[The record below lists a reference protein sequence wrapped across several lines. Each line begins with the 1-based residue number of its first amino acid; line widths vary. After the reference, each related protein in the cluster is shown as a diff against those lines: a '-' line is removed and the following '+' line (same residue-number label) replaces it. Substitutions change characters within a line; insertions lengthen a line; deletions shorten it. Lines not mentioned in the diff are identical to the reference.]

1 MSGGKLNISLHNR
14 ELKTYMMKNFT
25 KKMFIAGACALM
37 FTPAS
42 AQFLA
47 REKATHQVVAPVS
60 LQSTTPSGM
69 KAVNGKKQG
78 VKMQL
83 LSVKKADST
92 NPYAKYGEFEELL
105 YEDFSKLTTGSVGNP
120 DFNTNLYKAFTQ
132 VDDYDG
138 HTYEIPW
145 YSFNPD
151 YLNTQ
156 GVYDEKHG
164 SVSRWGVGN
173 GFPAGGALYMYLKD
187 DDEDCEYEQAH
198 VNTCLI
204 DCSKYQGDVLL
215 QFDAYTDDA
224 EKTNFLAQ
232 VEAAETNGMGASWD
246 VLGSL
251 SLPEIN
257 SEKKT
262 YTILF
267 RGGDKSTIFNI
278 VGTRGQLERGGDVY
292 GNSFYIDNVKVSILK
307 PFVNA
312 PENLKMKF
320 YNGDNFRL
328 EWDKVEGADKYLVD
342 VYTKQVIQN
351 DNGRTQETIG
361 DYLLQ
366 DDETTDNFLQV
377 NNAKNG
383 EVYYYRVRAMKG
395 NQVSMESNEE
405 KQILGVVA
413 PKLEVVDSYA
423 DSKYTA
429 MWAPVPGAER
439 YSYEALTATKI
450 TEDTKVKVVDTNF
463 EGMPFNHGFKWVVK
477 SWGNEI
483 IEEYDAPKYSTDNP
497 DPGAT
502 CSTYTCLDKMPG
514 WMAFDWALYTDALVV
529 DGYQA
534 YFNGGSSS
542 LQSNPMDLS
551 KDNGKYDVTVTLK
564 AESAKGYVDENNNP
578 VYAHAALATF
588 VFDNELDEYVQGET
602 KFIADTNDKEWKTT
616 TTTFTGGKE
625 QTIFGV
631 FATYA
636 PSSLYIHDL
645 KIEQN
650 YKAGETFMT
659 PFDYYYRIEGEEA
672 QKDGQKYLSIDI
684 PLVGATAGKD
694 VYHRMQAVRLGQAA
708 GQFTSAKF
716 CESKWSPLSLVA
728 ENVVT
733 GIEKT
738 TEIGKKSA
746 TVFTEGNNLVINN
759 PAGAEVHIY
768 GMNGAELNAD
778 KSGNASIKM
787 AMPADNSFIVKVG
800 KQSIKIAVIK

>member
-1 MSGGKLNISLHNR
+1 
-14 ELKTYMMKNFT
+14 
-25 KKMFIAGACALM
+25 MFFAGVCALM

-42 AQFLA
+42 AQFLT
-47 REKATHQVVAPVS
+47 REKASQNKVTAPVS
-60 LQSTTPSGM
+60 LQSEAPVVK
-69 KAVNGKKQG
+69 KAAEGKKQG
-78 VKMQL
+78 FKMQL
-83 LSVKKADST
+83 LSVKKADGT
-92 NPYAKYGEFEELL
+92 NPYAKYGDFEELL

-120 DFNTNLYKAFTQ
+120 DFNTNLYDPFKRT
-132 VDDYDG
+132 DPYDNSQ
-138 HTYEIPW
+138 YEIPW

-151 YLNTQ
+151 YLNTK
-156 GVYDEKHG
+156 GVYDSNHETD
-164 SVSRWGVGN
+164 SRWGVNN
-173 GFPAGGALYMYLKD
+173 GFPAGGALYMYLQD
-187 DDEDCEYEQAH
+187 DDEDCEFSQCH

-215 QFDAYTDDA
+215 QFDAFTDNA
-224 EKTNFLAQ
+224 ESTNFISQ
-232 VEAAETNGMGASWD
+232 VEAAETNGMGPSWN

-251 SLPEIN
+251 TLPEIN
-257 SEKKT
+257 SERKT

-267 RGGDKSTIFNI
+267 RGADKSTIFNI
-278 VGTRGQLERGGDVY
+278 VGQRGALERGGDIY
-292 GNSFYIDNVKVSILK
+292 GNSFYIDNIKVSVLK

-312 PENLKMKF
+312 PENLKMK
-320 YNGDNFRL
+320 YYKGDNFKL
-328 EWDKVEGADKYLVD
+328 AWDKVDGADKYLVD

-351 DNGRTQETIG
+351 DMGYTQETIG

-366 DDETTDNFLQV
+366 DEETTDNFLQV

-413 PKLEVVDSYA
+413 PALELVDSYA

-429 MWAPVPGAER
+429 MWKPVPGAER
-439 YSYEALTATKI
+439 YNYQAFAANKI
-450 TEDTKVKVVDTNF
+450 TEDTKLAVVNTNF
-463 EGMPFNHGFKWVVK
+463 EGMPYNHGFEWKVT

-483 IEEYDAPKYSTDNP
+483 VEQYDTPKYSTTEP
-497 DPGAT
+497 DPSAVTG
-502 CSTYTCLDKMPG
+502 TYTCLDKMSG
-514 WMAFDWALYTDALVV
+514 WMAYSWALYKDALVI
-529 DGYQA
+529 DGYQS
-534 YFNGGSSS
+534 FNNGNNAS
-542 LQSNPMDLS
+542 LQCAPIDLS
-551 KDNGKYDVTVTLK
+551 KDNGKFDVTITLK
-564 AESAKGYVDENNNP
+564 GECAEGYVDENNNP

-588 VFDNELDEYVQGET
+588 VYDQELDDYVQGET

-616 TTTFTGGKE
+616 TCSFSNGSEDMT
-625 QTIFGV
+625 FGV

-636 PSSLYIHDL
+636 PSNLYIHDI

-650 YKAGETFMT
+650 YKAGDTFMKS
-659 PFDYYYRIEGEEA
+659 FDYYYRAEGVEVE
-672 QKDGQKYLSIDI
+672 KNGEKYLSMEI
-684 PLVGATAGKD
+684 PLVGETAGKD
-694 VYHRMQAVRLGQAA
+694 VYHRMQSVRLGQAA
-708 GQFTSAKF
+708 NQFTSATF
-716 CESKWSPLSLVA
+716 CESQWSKPTLVA

-738 TEIGKKSA
+738 TEVGKKSA
-746 TVFTEGNNLVINN
+746 TVFMQGDNLVINN
-759 PAGAEVHIY
+759 PAGEEVHIF

>member
-1 MSGGKLNISLHNR
+1 
-14 ELKTYMMKNFT
+14 MKNFT
-25 KKMFIAGACALM
+25 KKMFFAGVCALM

-42 AQFLA
+42 AQFLT
-47 REKATHQVVAPVS
+47 REKASQNKVTAPVS
-60 LQSTTPSGM
+60 LQSEAPVVK
-69 KAVNGKKQG
+69 KAAEGKKQG
-78 VKMQL
+78 FKMQL
-83 LSVKKADST
+83 LSVKKADGT

-120 DFNTNLYKAFTQ
+120 DFNTNLYDPFKRT
-132 VDDYDG
+132 DPYDNSQ
-138 HTYEIPW
+138 YEIPW

-151 YLNTQ
+151 YLNTK
-156 GVYDEKHG
+156 GVYDSNHETD
-164 SVSRWGVGN
+164 SRWGVNN
-173 GFPAGGALYMYLKD
+173 GFPAGGALYMYLQD
-187 DDEDCEYEQAH
+187 DDEDCEFSQCH

-215 QFDAYTDDA
+215 QFDAFTDNA
-224 EKTNFLAQ
+224 ESTNFISQ
-232 VEAAETNGMGASWD
+232 VEAAETNGMGPNWN

-251 SLPEIN
+251 TLPEIN
-257 SEKKT
+257 SERKT

-267 RGGDKSTIFNI
+267 RGADKSTIFNI
-278 VGTRGQLERGGDVY
+278 VGQRGALERGGDIY
-292 GNSFYIDNVKVSILK
+292 GNSFYIDNIKVSVLK

-312 PENLKMKF
+312 PENLKMK
-320 YNGDNFRL
+320 YYKGDNFKL
-328 EWDKVEGADKYLVD
+328 AWDKVDGADKYLVD

-361 DYLLQ
+361 EYLLQ
-366 DDETTDNFLQV
+366 DEETTDNFLQV

-413 PKLEVVDSYA
+413 PALELVDSYA

-429 MWAPVPGAER
+429 MWKPVPGAER
-439 YSYEALTATKI
+439 YNYQAFAANKI
-450 TEDTKVKVVDTNF
+450 TEDTKLAVVNTNF
-463 EGMPFNHGFKWVVK
+463 EGMPYNHGFEWKVT
-477 SWGNEI
+477 SWDNEI
-483 IEEYDAPKYSTDNP
+483 VEQYDTPKYSTTEP
-497 DPGAT
+497 DPSAVTG
-502 CSTYTCLDKMPG
+502 TYTCLDKMSG
-514 WMAFDWALYTDALVV
+514 WMAYSWALYKDALVI
-529 DGYQA
+529 DGYQS
-534 YFNGGSSS
+534 YNNGNNAS
-542 LQSNPMDLS
+542 LQCAPIDLS
-551 KDNGKYDVTVTLK
+551 KDNGKFDVTITLK
-564 AESAKGYVDENNNP
+564 GECADGYVDENNNP

-588 VFDNELDEYVQGET
+588 VYDQELDDYVQGET

-616 TTTFTGGKE
+616 TCSFSNGSEDMT
-625 QTIFGV
+625 FGV

-636 PSSLYIHDL
+636 PSNLYIHDI

-650 YKAGETFMT
+650 YKAGDTFMKS
-659 PFDYYYRIEGEEA
+659 FDYYYRAEGVEVE
-672 QKDGQKYLSIDI
+672 KNGEKYLSMEI
-684 PLVGATAGKD
+684 PLVGETAGKD
-694 VYHRMQAVRLGQAA
+694 VYHRMQSVRLGQAA
-708 GQFTSAKF
+708 NQFTSATF
-716 CESKWSPLSLVA
+716 CESQWSKPTLVA

-738 TEIGKKSA
+738 TEVGKKSA
-746 TVFTEGNNLVINN
+746 TVFMQGDNLVINN
-759 PAGAEVHIY
+759 PAGEEVHIY

>member
-1 MSGGKLNISLHNR
+1 
-14 ELKTYMMKNFT
+14 
-25 KKMFIAGACALM
+25 M

-42 AQFLA
+42 AQFLT
-47 REKATHQVVAPVS
+47 REKASQNKVTAPVS
-60 LQSTTPSGM
+60 LQSEAPVVK
-69 KAVNGKKQG
+69 KAAEGKKQG
-78 VKMQL
+78 FKMQL
-83 LSVKKADST
+83 LSVKKADGT

-120 DFNTNLYKAFTQ
+120 DFNTNLYDPFKRT
-132 VDDYDG
+132 DPYDNSQ
-138 HTYEIPW
+138 YEIPW

-151 YLNTQ
+151 YLNTK
-156 GVYDEKHG
+156 GVYDSNHETD
-164 SVSRWGVGN
+164 SRWGVNN
-173 GFPAGGALYMYLKD
+173 GFPAGGALYMYLQD
-187 DDEDCEYEQAH
+187 DDEDCEFSQCH

-215 QFDAYTDDA
+215 QFDAFTDNA
-224 EKTNFLAQ
+224 ESTNFISQ
-232 VEAAETNGMGASWD
+232 VEAAETNGMGPNWN

-251 SLPEIN
+251 TLPEIN
-257 SEKKT
+257 SERKT

-267 RGGDKSTIFNI
+267 RGADKSTIFNI
-278 VGTRGQLERGGDVY
+278 VGQRGALERGGDIY
-292 GNSFYIDNVKVSILK
+292 GNSFYIDNIKVSVLK

-312 PENLKMKF
+312 PENLKMK
-320 YNGDNFRL
+320 YYKGDNFKL
-328 EWDKVEGADKYLVD
+328 AWDKVDGADKYLVD
-342 VYTKQVIQN
+342 VYTKQVVQN
-351 DNGRTQETIG
+351 DMGYTQETIG

-366 DDETTDNFLQV
+366 DEETTDNFLQV

-413 PKLEVVDSYA
+413 PALELVDSYA

-429 MWAPVPGAER
+429 MWKPVPGAER
-439 YSYEALTATKI
+439 YNYQAFAANKI
-450 TEDTKVKVVDTNF
+450 TEDTKLAVVNTNF
-463 EGMPFNHGFKWVVK
+463 EGMPYNHGFEWKVT

-483 IEEYDAPKYSTDNP
+483 VEQYDTPKYSTTDP
-497 DPGAT
+497 DPSAVTG
-502 CSTYTCLDKMPG
+502 TYTCLDKMSG
-514 WMAFDWALYTDALVV
+514 WMAYSWALYKDALVI
-529 DGYQA
+529 DGYQS
-534 YFNGGSSS
+534 FNNGNNAS
-542 LQSNPMDLS
+542 LQCAPIDLS
-551 KDNGKYDVTVTLK
+551 KDNGKFDVTITLK
-564 AESAKGYVDENNNP
+564 GECAEGYVDENNNP

-588 VFDNELDEYVQGET
+588 VYDQELDDYVQGET

-616 TTTFTGGKE
+616 TCSFSNGSEDMT
-625 QTIFGV
+625 FGV

-636 PSSLYIHDL
+636 PSNLFIHDI

-650 YKAGETFMT
+650 YKAGDTFMKS
-659 PFDYYYRIEGEEA
+659 FDYYYRAEGVEVE
-672 QKDGQKYLSIDI
+672 KNGEKYLSMEI
-684 PLVGATAGKD
+684 PLVGETAGKD
-694 VYHRMQAVRLGQAA
+694 VYHRMQSVRLGQAA
-708 GQFTSAKF
+708 NQFTSATF
-716 CESKWSPLSLVA
+716 CESQWSKPTLVA

-738 TEIGKKSA
+738 TEVGKKSA
-746 TVFTEGNNLVINN
+746 TVFMQGDNLVINN
-759 PAGAEVHIY
+759 PAGEEVHIF

>member
-1 MSGGKLNISLHNR
+1 
-14 ELKTYMMKNFT
+14 MKNFT
-25 KKMFIAGACALM
+25 KKMFFAGVCALM

-42 AQFLA
+42 AQFLT
-47 REKATHQVVAPVS
+47 REKASQNKVTAPVS
-60 LQSTTPSGM
+60 LQSEAPVVK
-69 KAVNGKKQG
+69 KAAEGKKQG
-78 VKMQL
+78 FKMQL
-83 LSVKKADST
+83 LSVKKADGT

-120 DFNTNLYKAFTQ
+120 DFNTNLYDPFKRT
-132 VDDYDG
+132 DPYDNSQ
-138 HTYEIPW
+138 YEIPW

-151 YLNTQ
+151 YLNTK
-156 GVYDEKHG
+156 GVYDSNHETD
-164 SVSRWGVGN
+164 SRWGVNN
-173 GFPAGGALYMYLKD
+173 GFPAGGALYMYLQD
-187 DDEDCEYEQAH
+187 DDEDCEFSQCH

-215 QFDAYTDDA
+215 QFDAFTDNA
-224 EKTNFLAQ
+224 ESTNFISQ
-232 VEAAETNGMGASWD
+232 VEAAETNGMGPNWN

-251 SLPEIN
+251 TLPEIN
-257 SEKKT
+257 SERKT

-267 RGGDKSTIFNI
+267 RGADKSTIFKI
-278 VGTRGQLERGGDVY
+278 VGQRGALERGGDIY
-292 GNSFYIDNVKVSILK
+292 GNSFYIDNIKVSVLK

-312 PENLKMKF
+312 PENLKMK
-320 YNGDNFRL
+320 YYKGDNFKL
-328 EWDKVEGADKYLVD
+328 AWDKVDGADKYLVD

-351 DNGRTQETIG
+351 DMGYTQETIG

-366 DDETTDNFLQV
+366 DEETTDNFLQV

-413 PKLEVVDSYA
+413 PALELVDSYA

-429 MWAPVPGAER
+429 MWKPVPGAER
-439 YSYEALTATKI
+439 YNYQAFAANKI
-450 TEDTKVKVVDTNF
+450 TEDTKLAVVNTNF
-463 EGMPFNHGFKWVVK
+463 EGMPYNHGFEWKVT

-483 IEEYDAPKYSTDNP
+483 VEQYDTPKYSTTEP
-497 DPGAT
+497 DPSAVTG
-502 CSTYTCLDKMPG
+502 TYTCLDKMSG
-514 WMAFDWALYTDALVV
+514 WMAYSWALYKDALVI
-529 DGYQA
+529 DGYQS
-534 YFNGGSSS
+534 FNNGNNAS
-542 LQSNPMDLS
+542 LQCAPIDLS
-551 KDNGKYDVTVTLK
+551 KDNGKFDVTITLK
-564 AESAKGYVDENNNP
+564 GECAEGYVDENNNP

-588 VFDNELDEYVQGET
+588 VYDQELDDYVQGET

-616 TTTFTGGKE
+616 TCSFSNGSEDMT
-625 QTIFGV
+625 FGV

-636 PSSLYIHDL
+636 PSNLYIHDI

-650 YKAGETFMT
+650 YKAGDTFMKS
-659 PFDYYYRIEGEEA
+659 FDYYYRAEGVEVE
-672 QKDGQKYLSIDI
+672 KNGEKYLSMEI
-684 PLVGATAGKD
+684 PLVGETAGKD
-694 VYHRMQAVRLGQAA
+694 VYHRMQSVRLGQAA
-708 GQFTSAKF
+708 NQFTSATF
-716 CESKWSPLSLVA
+716 CESQWSKPTLVA

-738 TEIGKKSA
+738 TEVGKKSA
-746 TVFTEGNNLVINN
+746 TVFMQGDNLVINN
-759 PAGAEVHIY
+759 PAGEEVHIF

>member
-1 MSGGKLNISLHNR
+1 
-14 ELKTYMMKNFT
+14 
-25 KKMFIAGACALM
+25 MFFAGVCALM

-42 AQFLA
+42 AQFLT
-47 REKATHQVVAPVS
+47 REKASQNKVTAPVS
-60 LQSTTPSGM
+60 LQSEAPVVK
-69 KAVNGKKQG
+69 KAAEGKKQG
-78 VKMQL
+78 FKMQL
-83 LSVKKADST
+83 LSVKKADGT

-120 DFNTNLYKAFTQ
+120 DFNTNLYDPFKRT
-132 VDDYDG
+132 DPYDNSQ
-138 HTYEIPW
+138 YEIPW

-151 YLNTQ
+151 YLNTK
-156 GVYDEKHG
+156 GVYDSNHETD
-164 SVSRWGVGN
+164 SRWGVNN
-173 GFPAGGALYMYLKD
+173 GFPAGGALYMYLQD
-187 DDEDCEYEQAH
+187 DDEDCEFSQCH

-215 QFDAYTDDA
+215 QFDAFTDNA
-224 EKTNFLAQ
+224 ESTNFISQ
-232 VEAAETNGMGASWD
+232 VEAAETNGMGPNWN

-251 SLPEIN
+251 TLPEIN
-257 SEKKT
+257 SERKT

-267 RGGDKSTIFNI
+267 RGADKSTIFNI
-278 VGTRGQLERGGDVY
+278 VGQRGALERGGDIY
-292 GNSFYIDNVKVSILK
+292 GNSFYIDNIKVSVLK

-312 PENLKMKF
+312 PENLKMK
-320 YNGDNFRL
+320 YYKGDNFKL
-328 EWDKVEGADKYLVD
+328 AWDKVDGADKYLVD
-342 VYTKQVIQN
+342 VYTKQVVQN
-351 DNGRTQETIG
+351 DMGYTQETIG

-366 DDETTDNFLQV
+366 DEETTDNFLQV

-413 PKLEVVDSYA
+413 PALELVDSYA

-429 MWAPVPGAER
+429 MWKPVPGAER
-439 YSYEALTATKI
+439 YNYQAFAANKI
-450 TEDTKVKVVDTNF
+450 TEDTKLAVVNTNF
-463 EGMPFNHGFKWVVK
+463 EGMPYNHGFEWKVT

-483 IEEYDAPKYSTDNP
+483 VEQYDTPKYSTTDP
-497 DPGAT
+497 DPSAVTG
-502 CSTYTCLDKMPG
+502 TYTCLDKMSG
-514 WMAFDWALYTDALVV
+514 WMAYSWALYKDALVI
-529 DGYQA
+529 DGYQS
-534 YFNGGSSS
+534 FNNGNNAS
-542 LQSNPMDLS
+542 LQCAPIDLS
-551 KDNGKYDVTVTLK
+551 KDNGKFDVTITLK
-564 AESAKGYVDENNNP
+564 GECAEGYVDENNNP

-588 VFDNELDEYVQGET
+588 VYDQELDDYVQGET

-616 TTTFTGGKE
+616 TCSFSNGSEDMT
-625 QTIFGV
+625 FGV

-636 PSSLYIHDL
+636 PSNLFIHDI

-650 YKAGETFMT
+650 YKAGDTFMKS
-659 PFDYYYRIEGEEA
+659 FDYYYRAEGVEVE
-672 QKDGQKYLSIDI
+672 KNGEKYLSMEI
-684 PLVGATAGKD
+684 PLVGETAGKD
-694 VYHRMQAVRLGQAA
+694 VYHRMQSVRLGQAA
-708 GQFTSAKF
+708 NQFTSATF
-716 CESKWSPLSLVA
+716 CESQWSKPTLVA

-738 TEIGKKSA
+738 TEVGKKSA
-746 TVFTEGNNLVINN
+746 TVFMQGDNLVINN
-759 PAGAEVHIY
+759 PAGEEVHIF

>member
-1 MSGGKLNISLHNR
+1 
-14 ELKTYMMKNFT
+14 
-25 KKMFIAGACALM
+25 M

-42 AQFLA
+42 AQFLT
-47 REKATHQVVAPVS
+47 REKASQNKVTAPVS
-60 LQSTTPSGM
+60 LQSEAPVVK
-69 KAVNGKKQG
+69 KAAEGKKQG
-78 VKMQL
+78 FKMQL
-83 LSVKKADST
+83 LSVKKADGT

-120 DFNTNLYKAFTQ
+120 DFNTNLYDPFKRT
-132 VDDYDG
+132 DPYDNSQ
-138 HTYEIPW
+138 YEIPW

-151 YLNTQ
+151 YLNTK
-156 GVYDEKHG
+156 GVYDSNHETD
-164 SVSRWGVGN
+164 SRWGVNN
-173 GFPAGGALYMYLKD
+173 GFPAGGALYMYLQD
-187 DDEDCEYEQAH
+187 DDEDCEFSQCH

-215 QFDAYTDDA
+215 QFDAFTDNA
-224 EKTNFLAQ
+224 ESTNFISQ
-232 VEAAETNGMGASWD
+232 VEAAETNGMGPNWN

-251 SLPEIN
+251 TLPEIN
-257 SEKKT
+257 SERKT

-267 RGGDKSTIFNI
+267 RGADKSTIFNI
-278 VGTRGQLERGGDVY
+278 VGQRGALERGGDIY
-292 GNSFYIDNVKVSILK
+292 GNSFYIDNIKVSVLK

-312 PENLKMKF
+312 PENLKMK
-320 YNGDNFRL
+320 YYKGDNFKL
-328 EWDKVEGADKYLVD
+328 AWDKVDGADKYLVD

-351 DNGRTQETIG
+351 DMGGTQETIG

-366 DDETTDNFLQV
+366 DEETTDNFLQV

-413 PKLEVVDSYA
+413 PALELVDSYA

-429 MWAPVPGAER
+429 MWKPVPGAER
-439 YSYEALTATKI
+439 YNYQAFAANKI
-450 TEDTKVKVVDTNF
+450 TEDTKLAVVNTNF
-463 EGMPFNHGFKWVVK
+463 EGMPYNHGFEWKVT

-483 IEEYDAPKYSTDNP
+483 VEQYDTPKYSTTEP
-497 DPGAT
+497 DSSAVTG
-502 CSTYTCLDKMPG
+502 TYTCLDKMSG
-514 WMAFDWALYTDALVV
+514 WMAYSWALYKDALVI
-529 DGYQA
+529 DGYQS
-534 YFNGGSSS
+534 FNNGNNAS
-542 LQSNPMDLS
+542 LQCAPIDLS
-551 KDNGKYDVTVTLK
+551 KDNGKFDVTITLK
-564 AESAKGYVDENNNP
+564 GECADGYVDENNNP

-588 VFDNELDEYVQGET
+588 VYDQELDDYVQGET

-616 TTTFTGGKE
+616 TCSFSNGSEDMT
-625 QTIFGV
+625 FGV

-636 PSSLYIHDL
+636 PSNLYIHDI

-650 YKAGETFMT
+650 YKAGDTFMKS
-659 PFDYYYRIEGEEA
+659 FDYYYRAEGVEVE
-672 QKDGQKYLSIDI
+672 KNGEKYLSMEI
-684 PLVGATAGKD
+684 PLVGETAGKD
-694 VYHRMQAVRLGQAA
+694 VYHRMQSVRLGQAA
-708 GQFTSAKF
+708 NQFTSATF
-716 CESKWSPLSLVA
+716 CESQWSKPTLVA

-738 TEIGKKSA
+738 TEVGKKSA
-746 TVFTEGNNLVINN
+746 TVFMQGDNLIINN
-759 PAGAEVHIY
+759 PAGEEVHIF

>member
-1 MSGGKLNISLHNR
+1 
-14 ELKTYMMKNFT
+14 
-25 KKMFIAGACALM
+25 MFFAGVCALM

-42 AQFLA
+42 AQFLT
-47 REKATHQVVAPVS
+47 REKASQNKVTAPVS
-60 LQSTTPSGM
+60 LQSEAPVVK
-69 KAVNGKKQG
+69 KAAEGKKQG
-78 VKMQL
+78 FKMQL
-83 LSVKKADST
+83 LSVKKADGT

-120 DFNTNLYKAFTQ
+120 DFNTNLYDPFKRT
-132 VDDYDG
+132 DPYDNSQ
-138 HTYEIPW
+138 YEIPW

-151 YLNTQ
+151 YLNTK
-156 GVYDEKHG
+156 GVYDSNHETD
-164 SVSRWGVGN
+164 SRWGVNN
-173 GFPAGGALYMYLKD
+173 GFPAGGALYMYLQD
-187 DDEDCEYEQAH
+187 DDEDCEFSQCH

-215 QFDAYTDDA
+215 QFDAFTDNA
-224 EKTNFLAQ
+224 ESTNFISQ
-232 VEAAETNGMGASWD
+232 VEAAETNGMGPSWN

-251 SLPEIN
+251 TLPEIN
-257 SEKKT
+257 SERKT

-267 RGGDKSTIFNI
+267 RGADKSTIFNI
-278 VGTRGQLERGGDVY
+278 VGQRGALERGGDIY
-292 GNSFYIDNVKVSILK
+292 GNSFYIDNIKVSVLK

-312 PENLKMKF
+312 PENLKMK
-320 YNGDNFRL
+320 YYKGDNFKL
-328 EWDKVEGADKYLVD
+328 AWDKVEGADKYLVD

-351 DNGRTQETIG
+351 DMGYTQETIG

-366 DDETTDNFLQV
+366 DNETTDNFLQV

-413 PKLEVVDSYA
+413 PALELVDSYA

-429 MWAPVPGAER
+429 MWKPVPGAER
-439 YSYEALTATKI
+439 YNYQAFAANKI
-450 TEDTKVKVVDTNF
+450 TEDTKLAVVNTNF
-463 EGMPFNHGFKWVVK
+463 EGMPYNHGFEWKVT

-483 IEEYDAPKYSTDNP
+483 VEQYDTPKYSTTEP
-497 DPGAT
+497 DPSAVTG
-502 CSTYTCLDKMPG
+502 TYTCLDKMSG
-514 WMAFDWALYTDALVV
+514 WMAYSWALYKDALVI
-529 DGYQA
+529 DGYQS
-534 YFNGGSSS
+534 FNNGNNAS
-542 LQSNPMDLS
+542 LQCAPMDLS
-551 KDNGKYDVTVTLK
+551 KDNGKFDVTITLK
-564 AESAKGYVDENNNP
+564 GECAEGYVDQDNNP

-588 VFDNELDEYVQGET
+588 VYDQELDDYVQGET

-616 TTTFTGGKE
+616 TCSFSNGSEDMT
-625 QTIFGV
+625 FGV

-636 PSSLYIHDL
+636 PSNLFIHDI

-650 YKAGETFMT
+650 YKAGDTFMKS
-659 PFDYYYRIEGEEA
+659 FDYYYRAEGVEVE
-672 QKDGQKYLSIDI
+672 KNGEKYLSMEI
-684 PLVGATAGKD
+684 PLVGETAGKD
-694 VYHRMQAVRLGQAA
+694 VYHRMQSVRLGQAA
-708 GQFTSAKF
+708 NQFTSATF
-716 CESKWSPLSLVA
+716 CESQWSKPTLVA

-738 TEIGKKSA
+738 TEVGKKSA
-746 TVFTEGNNLVINN
+746 TVFMQGDNLVINN
-759 PAGAEVHIY
+759 PAGEEVHIF

>member
-1 MSGGKLNISLHNR
+1 
-14 ELKTYMMKNFT
+14 
-25 KKMFIAGACALM
+25 MFFAGVCALM

-42 AQFLA
+42 AQFLT
-47 REKATHQVVAPVS
+47 REKASQNKVTAPVS
-60 LQSTTPSGM
+60 LQSEAPVVK
-69 KAVNGKKQG
+69 KAAEGKKQG
-78 VKMQL
+78 FKMQL
-83 LSVKKADST
+83 LSVKKADGT

-120 DFNTNLYKAFTQ
+120 DFDTNLYDAFRRT
-132 VDDYDG
+132 DPYDNSQ
-138 HTYEIPW
+138 YEIPW

-151 YLNTQ
+151 YLNTK
-156 GVYDEKHG
+156 GVYDSNHETD
-164 SVSRWGVGN
+164 SRWGVNN
-173 GFPAGGALYMYLKD
+173 GFPAGGALYMYLQD
-187 DDEDCEYEQAH
+187 DDEDCEFSQCH

-215 QFDAYTDDA
+215 QFDAFTDNA
-224 EKTNFLAQ
+224 ESTNFISQ
-232 VEAAETNGMGASWD
+232 VEAAETNGMGPNWN

-251 SLPEIN
+251 TLPEIN
-257 SEKKT
+257 SERKT

-267 RGGDKSTIFNI
+267 RGADKSTIFNI
-278 VGTRGQLERGGDVY
+278 VGQRGALERGGDIY
-292 GNSFYIDNVKVSILK
+292 GNSFYIDNIKVSVLK

-312 PENLKMKF
+312 PENLKMK
-320 YNGDNFRL
+320 YYKGDNFKL
-328 EWDKVEGADKYLVD
+328 AWDKVEGADKYLVD
-342 VYTKQVIQN
+342 VYTKQVVQN
-351 DNGRTQETIG
+351 DMGYTQETIG

-366 DDETTDNFLQV
+366 DEETTDNFLQV

-413 PKLEVVDSYA
+413 PALELVDSYA

-429 MWAPVPGAER
+429 MWKPVPGAER
-439 YSYEALTATKI
+439 YNYQAFAANKI
-450 TEDTKVKVVDTNF
+450 TEDTKLAVVNTNF
-463 EGMPFNHGFKWVVK
+463 EGMPYNHGFEWKVT

-483 IEEYDAPKYSTDNP
+483 VEQYDTPKYSTTEP
-497 DPGAT
+497 DPSAVTG
-502 CSTYTCLDKMPG
+502 TYTCLDKMSG
-514 WMAFDWALYTDALVV
+514 WMAYSWALYKDALVI
-529 DGYQA
+529 DGYQS
-534 YFNGGSSS
+534 FNNGNNAS
-542 LQSNPMDLS
+542 LQCAPIDLS
-551 KDNGKYDVTVTLK
+551 KDNGKFDVTITLK
-564 AESAKGYVDENNNP
+564 GECAEGYVDENNNP

-588 VFDNELDEYVQGET
+588 VYDQELDDYVQGET

-616 TTTFTGGKE
+616 TCSFSNGSEDMT
-625 QTIFGV
+625 FGV

-636 PSSLYIHDL
+636 PSNLYIHDI

-650 YKAGETFMT
+650 YKAGDTFMKS
-659 PFDYYYRIEGEEA
+659 FDYYYRAEGVEVE
-672 QKDGQKYLSIDI
+672 KNGEKYLSMEI
-684 PLVGATAGKD
+684 PLVGETAGKD
-694 VYHRMQAVRLGQAA
+694 VYHRMQSVRLGQAA
-708 GQFTSAKF
+708 NQFTSATF
-716 CESKWSPLSLVA
+716 CESQWSKPTLVA

-738 TEIGKKSA
+738 TEVGKKSA
-746 TVFTEGNNLVINN
+746 TVFMQGDNLVINN
-759 PAGAEVHIY
+759 PAGEEVHIF

>member
-1 MSGGKLNISLHNR
+1 
-14 ELKTYMMKNFT
+14 MKNFT
-25 KKMFIAGACALM
+25 KKMFFAGVCALM

-42 AQFLA
+42 AQFLT
-47 REKATHQVVAPVS
+47 REKASQNKVIAPVS
-60 LQSTTPSGM
+60 LQSEAPVVK
-69 KAVNGKKQG
+69 KAAEGKKQG
-78 VKMQL
+78 FKMQL
-83 LSVKKADST
+83 LSVKKADGT

-120 DFNTNLYKAFTQ
+120 DFNTNLYDPFKRT
-132 VDDYDG
+132 DPYDNSQ
-138 HTYEIPW
+138 YEIPW

-151 YLNTQ
+151 YLNTK
-156 GVYDEKHG
+156 GVYDSNHETD
-164 SVSRWGVGN
+164 SRWGVNN
-173 GFPAGGALYMYLKD
+173 GFPAGGALYMYLQD
-187 DDEDCEYEQAH
+187 DDEDCEFSQCH

-215 QFDAYTDDA
+215 QFDAFTDNA
-224 EKTNFLAQ
+224 ESTNFISQ
-232 VEAAETNGMGASWD
+232 VEAAETNGMGPNWN

-251 SLPEIN
+251 TLPEIN
-257 SEKKT
+257 SERKT

-267 RGGDKSTIFNI
+267 RGADKSTIFNI
-278 VGTRGQLERGGDVY
+278 VGQRGALERGGDIY
-292 GNSFYIDNVKVSILK
+292 GNSFYIDNIKVSVLK

-312 PENLKMKF
+312 PENLKMK
-320 YNGDNFRL
+320 YYKGDNFKL
-328 EWDKVEGADKYLVD
+328 AWDKVDGADKYLVD

-351 DNGRTQETIG
+351 DMGGTQETIG

-366 DDETTDNFLQV
+366 DEETTDNFLQV

-413 PKLEVVDSYA
+413 PALELVDSYA

-429 MWAPVPGAER
+429 MWKPVPGAER
-439 YSYEALTATKI
+439 YNYQAFAANKI
-450 TEDTKVKVVDTNF
+450 TEDTKLAVVNTNF
-463 EGMPFNHGFKWVVK
+463 EGMPYNHGFEWKVT

-483 IEEYDAPKYSTDNP
+483 VEQYDTPKYSTTEP
-497 DPGAT
+497 DPSAVTG
-502 CSTYTCLDKMPG
+502 TYTCLDKMSG
-514 WMAFDWALYTDALVV
+514 WMAYSWALYKDALVI
-529 DGYQA
+529 DGYQS
-534 YFNGGSSS
+534 FNNGNNAS
-542 LQSNPMDLS
+542 LQCAPIDLS
-551 KDNGKYDVTVTLK
+551 KDNGKFDVTITLK
-564 AESAKGYVDENNNP
+564 GECADGYVDENNNP

-588 VFDNELDEYVQGET
+588 VYNQELDDYVQGET

-616 TTTFTGGKE
+616 TCSFSNGSEDMT
-625 QTIFGV
+625 FGV

-636 PSSLYIHDL
+636 PSNLYIHDI

-650 YKAGETFMT
+650 YKAGDTFMKS
-659 PFDYYYRIEGEEA
+659 FDYYYRAEGVEVE
-672 QKDGQKYLSIDI
+672 KNGEKYLSMEI
-684 PLVGATAGKD
+684 PLVGETAGKD
-694 VYHRMQAVRLGQAA
+694 VYHRMQSVRLGQAA
-708 GQFTSAKF
+708 NQFTSATF
-716 CESKWSPLSLVA
+716 CESQWSKPTLVA

-738 TEIGKKSA
+738 TEVGKKSA
-746 TVFTEGNNLVINN
+746 TVFMQGDNLVINN
-759 PAGAEVHIY
+759 PAGEEVHIY

>member
-1 MSGGKLNISLHNR
+1 
-14 ELKTYMMKNFT
+14 
-25 KKMFIAGACALM
+25 M

-42 AQFLA
+42 AQFLT
-47 REKATHQVVAPVS
+47 REKASQNKVIAPVS
-60 LQSTTPSGM
+60 LQSEAPVVK
-69 KAVNGKKQG
+69 KAAEGKKQG
-78 VKMQL
+78 FKMQL
-83 LSVKKADST
+83 LSVKKADGT

-120 DFNTNLYKAFTQ
+120 DFNTNLYDPFKRT
-132 VDDYDG
+132 DPYDNSQ
-138 HTYEIPW
+138 YEIPW

-151 YLNTQ
+151 YLNTK
-156 GVYDEKHG
+156 GVYDSNHETD
-164 SVSRWGVGN
+164 SRWGVNN
-173 GFPAGGALYMYLKD
+173 GFPAGGALYMYLQD
-187 DDEDCEYEQAH
+187 DDEDCEFSQCH

-215 QFDAYTDDA
+215 QFDAFTDNA
-224 EKTNFLAQ
+224 ESTNFISQ
-232 VEAAETNGMGASWD
+232 VEAAETNGMGPNWN

-251 SLPEIN
+251 TLPEIN
-257 SEKKT
+257 SERKT

-267 RGGDKSTIFNI
+267 RGADKSTIFNI
-278 VGTRGQLERGGDVY
+278 VGQRGALERGGDIY
-292 GNSFYIDNVKVSILK
+292 GNSFYIDNIKVSVLK

-312 PENLKMKF
+312 PENLKMK
-320 YNGDNFRL
+320 YYKGDNFKL
-328 EWDKVEGADKYLVD
+328 AWDKVDGADKYLVD

-351 DNGRTQETIG
+351 DMGGTQETIG

-366 DDETTDNFLQV
+366 DEETTDNFLQV

-413 PKLEVVDSYA
+413 PALELVDSYA

-429 MWAPVPGAER
+429 MWKPVPGAER
-439 YSYEALTATKI
+439 YNYQAFAANKI
-450 TEDTKVKVVDTNF
+450 TEDTKLAVVNTNF
-463 EGMPFNHGFKWVVK
+463 EGMPYNHGFEWKVT

-483 IEEYDAPKYSTDNP
+483 VEQYDTPKYSTTEP
-497 DPGAT
+497 DPSAVTG
-502 CSTYTCLDKMPG
+502 TYTCLDKMSG
-514 WMAFDWALYTDALVV
+514 WMAYSWALYKDALVI
-529 DGYQA
+529 DGYQS
-534 YFNGGSSS
+534 FNNGNNAS
-542 LQSNPMDLS
+542 LQCAPIDLS
-551 KDNGKYDVTVTLK
+551 KDNGKFDVTITLK
-564 AESAKGYVDENNNP
+564 GECADGYVDENNNP

-588 VFDNELDEYVQGET
+588 VYNQELDDYVQGET

-616 TTTFTGGKE
+616 TCSFSNGSEDMT
-625 QTIFGV
+625 FGV

-636 PSSLYIHDL
+636 PSNLYIHDI

-650 YKAGETFMT
+650 YKAGDTFMKS
-659 PFDYYYRIEGEEA
+659 FDYYYRAEGVEVE
-672 QKDGQKYLSIDI
+672 KNGEKYLSMEI
-684 PLVGATAGKD
+684 PLVGETAGKD
-694 VYHRMQAVRLGQAA
+694 VYHRMQSVRLGQAA
-708 GQFTSAKF
+708 NQFTSATF
-716 CESKWSPLSLVA
+716 CESQWSKPTLVA

-738 TEIGKKSA
+738 TEVGKKSA
-746 TVFTEGNNLVINN
+746 TVFMQGDNLVINN
-759 PAGAEVHIY
+759 PAGEEVHIY

>member
-1 MSGGKLNISLHNR
+1 
-14 ELKTYMMKNFT
+14 
-25 KKMFIAGACALM
+25 MFFAGVCALM

-42 AQFLA
+42 AQFLT
-47 REKATHQVVAPVS
+47 REKASQNKVTAPVS
-60 LQSTTPSGM
+60 LQSEAPVVK
-69 KAVNGKKQG
+69 KAAEGKKQG
-78 VKMQL
+78 FKMQL
-83 LSVKKADST
+83 LSVKKADGT

-120 DFNTNLYKAFTQ
+120 DFNTNLYDPFKRT
-132 VDDYDG
+132 DPYDNSQ
-138 HTYEIPW
+138 YEIPW

-151 YLNTQ
+151 YLNTK
-156 GVYDEKHG
+156 GVYDSNHETD
-164 SVSRWGVGN
+164 SRWGVNN
-173 GFPAGGALYMYLKD
+173 GFPAGGALYMYLQD
-187 DDEDCEYEQAH
+187 DDEDCEFSQCH

-215 QFDAYTDDA
+215 QFDAFTDNA
-224 EKTNFLAQ
+224 ESTNFISQ
-232 VEAAETNGMGASWD
+232 VEAAETNGMGPNWN

-251 SLPEIN
+251 TLPEIN
-257 SEKKT
+257 SERKT

-267 RGGDKSTIFNI
+267 RGADKSTIFNI
-278 VGTRGQLERGGDVY
+278 VGQRGALERGGDIY
-292 GNSFYIDNVKVSILK
+292 GNSFYIDNIKVSVLK

-312 PENLKMKF
+312 PENLKMK
-320 YNGDNFRL
+320 YYKGDNFKL
-328 EWDKVEGADKYLVD
+328 AWDKVDGADKYLVD

-351 DNGRTQETIG
+351 DMGYTQETIG
-361 DYLLQ
+361 EYLLQ
-366 DDETTDNFLQV
+366 DEETTDNFLQV

-413 PKLEVVDSYA
+413 PALELVDSYA

-429 MWAPVPGAER
+429 MWKPVPGAER
-439 YSYEALTATKI
+439 YNYQAFAANKI
-450 TEDTKVKVVDTNF
+450 TEDTKLAVVNTNF
-463 EGMPFNHGFKWVVK
+463 EGMPYNHGFEWKVT

-483 IEEYDAPKYSTDNP
+483 VEQYDTPKYSTTEP
-497 DPGAT
+497 DPSAVTG
-502 CSTYTCLDKMPG
+502 TYTCLDKMSG
-514 WMAFDWALYTDALVV
+514 WMAYSWALYKDALVI
-529 DGYQA
+529 DGYQS
-534 YFNGGSSS
+534 FNNGNNAS
-542 LQSNPMDLS
+542 LQCAPIDLS
-551 KDNGKYDVTVTLK
+551 KDNGKFDVTITLK
-564 AESAKGYVDENNNP
+564 GECADGYVDENNNP

-588 VFDNELDEYVQGET
+588 VYDQELDDYVQGET

-616 TTTFTGGKE
+616 TCSFSNGSEDMT
-625 QTIFGV
+625 FGV

-636 PSSLYIHDL
+636 PSNLYIHDI

-650 YKAGETFMT
+650 YKAGDTFMKS
-659 PFDYYYRIEGEEA
+659 FDYYYRAEGVEVE
-672 QKDGQKYLSIDI
+672 KNGEKYLSMEI
-684 PLVGATAGKD
+684 PLVGETAGKD
-694 VYHRMQAVRLGQAA
+694 VYHRMQSVRLGQAA
-708 GQFTSAKF
+708 NQFTSATF
-716 CESKWSPLSLVA
+716 CESQWSKPTLVA

-738 TEIGKKSA
+738 TEVGKKSA
-746 TVFTEGNNLVINN
+746 TVFMQGDNLVINN
-759 PAGAEVHIY
+759 PAGEEVHIF